1 MRQHFLKL
9 NDRVGF
15 ILNEGIDRGQG
26 DSSSL
31 EKGLIMI
38 VRGNPVYGEGVG
50 FGVPALEYQDKIIF
64 STLARINKDDN
75 KLVKSFSMDAYHR
88 RTWMHKFPIND
99 RLYSIISDKFKH
111 RYQRDKQYQ
120 KFLRFLMKFITLL
133 GLRISTEKI
142 SSKGFVDVTY
152 RISEDNLIIIVDT
165 SGLLDKEYHRLL
177 IFNEQSADFDLYKDE
192 IIELRKDEIGVW
204 EEAYC
209 QEASLTNESAKTTF
223 FVKKLDG
230 TKLFRGRELLQPRLD
245 WAGFC
250 YIIPQKIEH
259 VQYVIRI
266 K

>member
-1 MRQHFLKL
+1 MRQYFLKL

-15 ILNEGIDRGQG
+15 ILNKGTDNGQG

-38 VRGNPVYGEGVG
+38 VRDNPVCGEGVG

-64 STLARINKDDN
+64 STSARINKDDN
-75 KLVKSFSMDAYHR
+75 KLIKSFSMDAYHR

-99 RLYSIISDKFKH
+99 RFYSIISDKFKH

-133 GLRISTEKI
+133 GLRISTETI
-142 SSKGFVDVTY
+142 SSKGFIDVTY
-152 RISEDNLIIIVDT
+152 RILGYNLIILVNT
-165 SGLLDKEYHRLL
+165 SGLRDKKYRRLL
-177 IFNEQSADFDLYKDE
+177 IFNEQSADFDLYRDE
-192 IIELRKDEIGVW
+192 SIELRKNEIGVW

-209 QEASLTNESAKTTF
+209 KEASLTNESAKTTF
-223 FVKKLDG
+223 FVKEING

-250 YIIPQKIEH
+250 YIIPQKVEH
-259 VQYVIRI
+259 LQYIIRV